1 LSILNATDLAFE
13 LRFKGCHRDAPA
25 IVIGKSPWVE
35 EDMRSAER
43 AAPTA
48 IRIGVNDSAKRWHCD
63 YSPWLDVQV
72 AEHLL
77 PGVLH
82 ICQDTPTFQKI
93 FAGQDALV
101 SFFTSPPDLPAGWGK
116 FNRHWPRPWG
126 CITYTSML
134 SIWLAWYMGCRP
146 VFIAGI
152 DGMTREGR
160 WYDDRDVSAEQNEF
174 LTQTMP
180 ANREGVFQLTE
191 AMEADD
197 VPVVWYGR
205 NRHA

>member
-1 LSILNATDLAFE
+1 MSFLNATDLVFE
-13 LRFKGCHRDAPA
+13 LRFKRCHKDAPA

-35 EDMRSAER
+35 DDMRAVNR
-43 AAPTA
+43 AVPTA
-48 IRIGVNDSAKRWHCD
+48 VRIGVNDSAGRWHCD
-63 YSPWLDVQV
+63 YSPWLDVNV
-72 AEHLL
+72 KDHLL

-82 ICQDTPTFQKI
+82 VCQDTPTFRAI
-93 FAGQDALV
+93 FDGKDALV
-101 SFFTSPPDLPAGWGK
+101 NFFTSPPDLPPGSGK
-116 FNRHWPRPWG
+116 FNNVWPRPWG

-134 SIWLAWYMGCRP
+134 AIWLAWYMGCRP

-152 DGMTREGR
+152 DCRTREGR
-160 WYDDRDVSAEQNEF
+160 WYDDRDVSAEQYVH

-180 ANREGVFQLTE
+180 DNRDGVFRLTE

-205 NRHA
+205 NRDA